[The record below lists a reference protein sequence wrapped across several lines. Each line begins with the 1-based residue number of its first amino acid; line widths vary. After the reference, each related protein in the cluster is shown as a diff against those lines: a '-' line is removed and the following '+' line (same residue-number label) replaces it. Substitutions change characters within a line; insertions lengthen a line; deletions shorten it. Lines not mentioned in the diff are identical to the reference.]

1 MHIQL
6 TDLSSLS
13 SEEGGSP
20 SHRKYSSTSYIMKK
34 KHTTASKTVKQAS
47 LSSTSSSHNDREKNE
62 DRCERG
68 AEKKKQRMKLP
79 QEPNQSKDPDRS
91 TTSSLDAGVGRRG
104 GAIPSI
110 RVTSQDGE
118 AQATLSTIS
127 ESPNRQSNRLNE
139 VSQLNGQEAVPSY
152 SQASQLNGSERGAIS
167 VENGSGSSIGVAA
180 TTHGHLFTEE
190 EVQSLQRQ
198 IADLQVDLEQLLQ
211 YTHVS

>member
-20 SHRKYSSTSYIMKK
+20 SHRKYSSTSYIMKQK
-34 KHTTASKTVKQAS
+34 CTTASKTIKQAP
-47 LSSTSSSHNDREKNE
+47 LSSASSSRNDREKNE
-62 DRCERG
+62 DRDERG
-68 AEKKKQRMKLP
+68 AEKKKQRTKL
-79 QEPNQSKDPDRS
+79 QHEPNLSKDPDRNTS
-91 TTSSLDAGVGRRG
+91 SSLDEGAGGRS

-118 AQATLSTIS
+118 AQATLPTLSKP
-127 ESPNRQSNRLNE
+127 PNRQSNGVNE
-139 VSQLNGQEAVPSY
+139 VSQSNRQEAVCSH
-152 SQASQLNGSERGAIS
+152 SQPSQLNGSERQAIN
-167 VENGSGSSIGVAA
+167 VENGSGASIGVAA
-180 TTHGHLFTEE
+180 ATHGHLFTEE